1 MLTGACI
8 SRAGFNRA
16 TAYSTAVWVLASE
29 FPDIDVAYYFRGSVE
44 AFAHHRGWTHT
55 FIAAPLNA
63 AVVVGGIYLFSRW
76 RNKKHSHAVPPIS
89 GKPDNP
95 DVETRHAAS
104 QDRDQ
109 PRWGLLFLFG
119 ILASFGHILLDYVT
133 AYGVRPFEPFNFTWY
148 SYDIV
153 SIIEPLWLAAMAA
166 ALVLPFFFGL
176 VSEEVGERK
185 HGPRGRGWAVAA
197 LIFMLA
203 LWGYRD
209 YQHRRALSAL
219 NSVLYHGSTA
229 NRASA
234 YPYMVNPYT
243 WHGVVDTRDF
253 YQTVEVN
260 SRTGETDDS
269 ENGHTYYK
277 PEETLATLAAKRT
290 RLGQVYLDWAVYPMF
305 ETLPEPNGGW
315 EVRFYDLRYAFPGR
329 SSTVLGGY
337 VLLDK
342 DLHVIEERM
351 GRRAAGN

>member
-16 TAYSTAVWVLASE
+16 TTYSTAVWVLASE
-29 FPDIDVAYYFRGSVE
+29 LPDIDIVYYLSGGGVE
-44 AFAHHRGWTHT
+44 YFAHHRGWTHT

-63 AVVVGGIYLFSRW
+63 ALVVGGVYLYSRW
-76 RNKKHSHAVPPIS
+76 RKPPAVDPGHIPI
-89 GKPDNP
+89 P
-95 DVETRHAAS
+95 R
-104 QDRDQ
+104 QQ

-153 SIIEPLWLAAMAA
+153 SIIEPLWMAAMAL

-176 VSEEVGERK
+176 VSEEVGEHK
-185 HGPRGRGWAVAA
+185 HGPKGRGWAIAA

-229 NRASA
+229 GRASA

-253 YQTVEVN
+253 YQTAQVN
-260 SRTGETDDS
+260 SRTGETDDTES
-269 ENGHTYYK
+269 GHTYYK
-277 PEETLATLAAKRT
+277 PEETPITIAAKRT
-290 RLGQVYLDWAVYPMF
+290 RLGQVYLDWAVYPMI
-305 ETLPEPNGGW
+305 ETLPEPDGGW

-329 SSTVLGGY
+329 SSTVLGAY

-342 DLHVIEERM
+342 DLHVVEQRM
-351 GRRAAGN
+351 GRRDSQK